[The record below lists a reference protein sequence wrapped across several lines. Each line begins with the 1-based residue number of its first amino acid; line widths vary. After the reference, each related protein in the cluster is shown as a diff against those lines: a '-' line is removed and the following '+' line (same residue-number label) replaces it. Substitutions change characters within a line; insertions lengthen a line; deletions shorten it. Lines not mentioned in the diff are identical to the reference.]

1 MKSLGGG
8 GGFMQECRVCGL
20 LFGGGNRCPDCKSI
34 FGSEIEPMDDDGVPS
49 GPLPGASGLA
59 DILTEVEGISGPA
72 KEKKPTSNLPFT
84 IGTSRSSESI
94 ELPFGTGAQAS
105 LRVSMSEPEGEVG
118 APPSLSEVASVDP
131 MVVEQTLVEETIVEE
146 PESVSDFHPH
156 FDSVEAPQEV
166 LPPTAPIEEDASHPA
181 ISVESVVEDNTEDE
195 LLISSPIKMV
205 QETDSEDD
213 VVYHDYSEDS
223 NFTEVSV
230 DFDELVDPA
239 EAASSFDPSAE
250 SVRLVQMPARAL
262 VLQAPFEGDQREVMV
277 EGFHAMQREDWDA
290 AASSFMQL
298 CGERPGDAAAINN
311 HGLCLLQNALSD
323 YASSPGGD
331 PAERPLFHA
340 AILTLRQAAMADRED
355 ASIMMNL
362 ATALGAAERHETALP
377 IFDAASSLAKEAD
390 INLMNNHAVSLQA
403 LGRGLEA
410 SNLIEAALAVR
421 PDDTILNEN
430 LRKSALVGA

>member
-1 MKSLGGG
+1 
-8 GGFMQECRVCGL
+8 MQECQVCGL
-20 LFGGGNRCPDCKSI
+20 LFGGGNRCPGCKSI
-34 FGSEIEPMDDDGVPS
+34 FGSEIEPMNDDGVPS

-72 KEKKPTSNLPFT
+72 KEKKPASNLPFT

-105 LRVSMSEPEGEVG
+105 LRASIEEAKDEVEPPLSFSE
-118 APPSLSEVASVDP
+118 AASVEP
-131 MVVEQTLVEETIVEE
+131 MVDEQTVVEE
-146 PESVSDFHPH
+146 PESVSEIHHDFGSIDEP
-156 FDSVEAPQEV
+156 EEV
-166 LPPTAPIEEDASHPA
+166 LPTIVAIEEKVPDSELSPDVT
-181 ISVESVVEDNTEDE
+181 VEVDVEDD
-195 LLISSPIKMV
+195 LLVSSPIEML
-205 QETDSEDD
+205 QETDSEED
-213 VVYHDYSEDS
+213 VVYHDYSKDS
-223 NFTEVSV
+223 NFTEVAV

-239 EAASSFDPSAE
+239 EAASSFDPNVE
-250 SVRLVQMPARAL
+250 SLRLVQMPARAL
-262 VLQAPFEGDQREVMV
+262 VLKAPFEGGQREVMV
-277 EGFHAMQREDWDA
+277 EGFHAMQREDWDV

-377 IFDAASSLAKEAD
+377 IFDAASSLAKEED

-421 PDDTILNEN
+421 PDDKILNEN
-430 LRKSALVGA
+430 LRKSALGGA

>member
-1 MKSLGGG
+1 
-8 GGFMQECRVCGL
+8 MQECRVCGL
-20 LFGGGNRCPDCKSI
+20 LFGGGNRCPECKSI
-34 FGSEIEPMDDDGVPS
+34 FGSEIEPMDDDGIPS

-72 KEKKPTSNLPFT
+72 KESKPSSNLPFT

-94 ELPFGTGAQAS
+94 ELPFGTGALGS
-105 LRVSMSEPEGEVG
+105 LRVNDSEAEEVE
-118 APPSLSEVASVDP
+118 SISSITTEITSTETN
-131 MVVEQTLVEETIVEE
+131 VVEQTVIDEPIPVADIQVDVAPVEVMQEVSMSPAVVIEETVPSSLPSSEPVVEEMNEM
-146 PESVSDFHPH
+146 
-156 FDSVEAPQEV
+156 
-166 LPPTAPIEEDASHPA
+166 
-181 ISVESVVEDNTEDE
+181 
-195 LLISSPIKMV
+195 LLASSPI
-205 QETDSEDD
+205 EIALDSDSEDN

-223 NFTEVSV
+223 NFTEVAV

-250 SVRLVQMPARAL
+250 SARFVPMPARAL
-262 VLQAPFEGDQREVMV
+262 VLQPPFAEGQRDVMV
-277 EGFHAMQREDWDA
+277 EGFHAMQREDWDV
-290 AASSFMQL
+290 AASLFMKL

-355 ASIMMNL
+355 ASILMNL

-377 IFDAASSLAKEAD
+377 IFDAASSLTKEDD

-410 SNLIEAALAVR
+410 SNLIEAAISIR

-430 LRKSALVGA
+430 LRISALGGA